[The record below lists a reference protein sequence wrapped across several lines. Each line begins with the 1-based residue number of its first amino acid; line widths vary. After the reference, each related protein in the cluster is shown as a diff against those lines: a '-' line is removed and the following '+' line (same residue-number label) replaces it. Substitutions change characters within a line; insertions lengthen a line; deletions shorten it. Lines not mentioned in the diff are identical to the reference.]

1 MKQPGLRSR
10 IYIIIT
16 ALVLITCAGGLVTVW
31 YTYRI
36 EGMFGNIVDK
46 NIEAFR
52 IVEELETALVNQKG
66 FVTYFLLDSDP
77 DWLRQLGEYRQI
89 FRERINAANSLVET
103 EEEKKALQDLENEY
117 QKYIELKDRV
127 ISFYREGNS
136 EAGADLHKESRLH
149 FFKSLEL
156 SEKFKDLFS
165 KKISVIRSDGLAQA
179 RKLRLIAGSAIFFV
193 ILLGI
198 ILALLLLRQV
208 LEPIRLLVRK
218 TYREKNSTDTGDEVK
233 ALSLGVKGLI
243 EDIDQTNL
251 ELEKS
256 REILLQAE
264 KLAMVGKLAA
274 GVAHSIRNPL
284 TSVKMR
290 LFSMGRALTMPESQ
304 REDFEVI
311 SEEISH
317 IDTIVQNFLEFS
329 RPPRLRKQ
337 MLSPSEIVDL
347 VIQLLRHRL
356 ESGNVEVTLNREK
369 ALPEVEIDPEQ
380 IKEVLVNL
388 IVNACEAM
396 VDGGRI
402 EISEE
407 LDTVKNIGNVI
418 VIRIKDNGPGIPEK
432 IKDKV
437 MQPFYTT
444 KEEGTGLGLSIAE
457 RIVVNHGGTF
467 AFESAE
473 GRGTT
478 FIITLVREVK
488 RSE

>member
-1 MKQPGLRSR
+1 MKQPGLRFR
-10 IYIIIT
+10 IYSLIT

-36 EGMFGNIVDK
+36 EGMFGNIVDR

-89 FRERINAANSLVET
+89 FRERIKEARNLVGT
-103 EEEKKALQDLENEY
+103 EEEMESLKDLEDEY
-117 QKYIELKDRV
+117 EKYIELKDRV
-127 ISFYREGNS
+127 ITFYREGNR
-136 EAGADLHKESRLH
+136 EAGADLHRGSRRH

-156 SEKFKDLFS
+156 SGKFKDLFS
-165 KKISVIRSDGLAQA
+165 ERISTIRKEGLTQA
-179 RKLRLIAGSAIFFV
+179 RKLRLTAGTAIFVV
-193 ILLGI
+193 ISLGI
-198 ILALLLLRQV
+198 FLALILLRQV
-208 LEPIRLLVRK
+208 LEPIRLLVRE
-218 TYREKNSTDTGDEVK
+218 TYGQRNSTESVDEVK

-243 EDIDQTNL
+243 ENIDQTNL

-264 KLAMVGKLAA
+264 KMAMVGKLAA
-274 GVAHSIRNPL
+274 GVAHSVRNPL

-290 LFSMGRALTMPESQ
+290 LFSMGRALDMPESQ
-304 REDFEVI
+304 REDFDVI

-329 RPPRLRKQ
+329 RPPRLRMQ
-337 MLSPSEIVDL
+337 MISPSDIVDL
-347 VIQLLRHRL
+347 VLQLLRHRFD
-356 ESGNVEVTLNREK
+356 SGNIEVILHREEV
-369 ALPEVEIDPEQ
+369 LPDIEIDPEQ

-388 IVNACEAM
+388 MVNACEAM

-402 EISEE
+402 EIFEE
-407 LDTVKNIGNVI
+407 LDTIKNIGDVI

-432 IKDKV
+432 IREKV

-444 KEEGTGLGLSIAE
+444 KEDGTGLGLSIAE

-467 AFESAE
+467 AFESNVNSGA
-473 GRGTT
+473 T
-478 FIITLVREVK
+478 FIITLVREGK
-488 RSE
+488 SNE

>member
-1 MKQPGLRSR
+1 MKQLGLRYR
-10 IYIIIT
+10 IYIIIA
-16 ALVLITCAGGLVTVW
+16 ALVVITCAGGIVTVW

-36 EGMFGNIVDK
+36 EGMFENIVDK

-89 FRERINAANSLVET
+89 FRERIKEANNLVATAQERAALD
-103 EEEKKALQDLENEY
+103 DLENEY

-127 ISFYREGNS
+127 IAFYREGNR
-136 EAGADLHKESRLH
+136 EAGEALHSDSRLH

-156 SEKFKDLFS
+156 SEKFKELYVERLS
-165 KKISVIRSDGLAQA
+165 AIKNESLAQA
-179 RKLRLIAGSAIFFV
+179 RRLRIIAGTAIFFV
-193 ILLGI
+193 ICLGI
-198 ILALLLLRQV
+198 VLALVLIRQV
-208 LEPIRLLVRK
+208 LEPIRILVRE
-218 TYREKNSTDTGDEVK
+218 TSREQTSTEPGDEVK
-233 ALSLGVKGLI
+233 ALSMGVRGLI
-243 EDIDQTNL
+243 EDIDHTSL

-256 REILLQAE
+256 RETLLQAE

-290 LFSMGRALTMPESQ
+290 LFSMGRALDMPESQ
-304 REDFEVI
+304 REDFNVI
-311 SEEISH
+311 SEEIGH

-329 RPPRLRKQ
+329 RPPKLRMQ
-337 MLSPSEIVDL
+337 MTSPSEIVDL

-356 ESGNVEVTLNREK
+356 ESGNVEVTLHREK
-369 ALPEVEIDPEQ
+369 MLPEIEIDPEQ

-388 IVNACEAM
+388 MVNACEAM
-396 VDGGRI
+396 TDGGKI
-402 EISEE
+402 DIFEE
-407 LDTVKNIGNVI
+407 QGAVKNAGEAVI
-418 VIRIKDNGPGIPEK
+418 IKIKDNGPGIPDKIQEK
-432 IKDKV
+432 V
-437 MQPFYTT
+437 SQPFYTT

-457 RIVVNHGGTF
+457 RIVTNHGGSIS
-467 AFESAE
+467 FESVE

-478 FIITLVREVK
+478 FIITLTGGVK
-488 RSE
+488 K